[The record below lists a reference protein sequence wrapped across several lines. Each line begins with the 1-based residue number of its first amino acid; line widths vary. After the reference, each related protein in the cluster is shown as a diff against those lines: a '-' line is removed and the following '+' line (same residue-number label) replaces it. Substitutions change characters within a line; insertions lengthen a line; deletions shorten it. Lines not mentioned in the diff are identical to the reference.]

1 MGDDRG
7 GMYDA
12 WGVAVPGKV
21 PGYWLT
27 PFRGV
32 GARRHCPDHHCP
44 ELGAG
49 GQEGA
54 VGFDRGGVASG
65 RHAVIFCVRPK
76 DVAEAHGSVR
86 ASVQNTY
93 SLALSDTV

>member
-1 MGDDRG
+1 MDHYKGC
-7 GMYDA
+7 MKNA
-12 WGVAVPGKV
+12 WVVAAQGKV
-21 PGYWLT
+21 PDDWLT
-27 PFRGV
+27 RFRGV
-32 GARRHCPDHHCP
+32 GARRHCPGHHCP
-44 ELGAG
+44 ELAAG
-49 GQEGA
+49 GQEGT
-54 VGFDRGGVASG
+54 VGFGRGGVDSG